1 MSNAYAYDIADMSGD
16 PLYILMCREDDEDAA
31 EELESRYMAGRS
43 VRSHSEPER
52 YVAHDVLGAAPY
64 ELMTFADGE

>member
-1 MSNAYAYDIADMSGD
+1 MSNQYDIADMSGD
-16 PLYILMCREDDEDAA
+16 PLSILLMREEEDECEMDV
-31 EELESRYMAGRS
+31 LESRYMAGRS

-64 ELMTFADGE
+64 ELVTFADSE